1 MHGLFLQVGCHS
13 SMTCPSAVNQKLSCT
28 ACLADSWNLMT
39 GYGGFFLQTSLIFG
53 WRLPRTFLRCS
64 FTNSWTCLGY
74 VEPPDIFQL
83 VAVVDCVWKDPLNI
97 SQETVDRCEPFA
109 PNNWFPPQLGQHE
122 HTILVVCGLWFVPCF
137 WSTPLKFLIH
147 VIGCAAPS
155 AVNSFVARSQ
165 QAASQPVERPGNS
178 AQHIRNFWDRS
189 S

>member
-1 MHGLFLQVGCHS
+1 
-13 SMTCPSAVNQKLSCT
+13 
-28 ACLADSWNLMT
+28 MT
-39 GYGGFFLQTSLIFG
+39 GYGGVFLQTSLIFG
-53 WRLPRTFLRCS
+53 WRLPRTFFRCS

-97 SQETVDRCEPFA
+97 SQETVDRCEPFR
-109 PNNWFPPQLGQHE
+109 PQQMVSSSIGPTRTFHFG
-122 HTILVVCGLWFVPCF
+122 GLWFVPCF

-178 AQHIRNFWDRS
+178 AQQIRNFWDRS